1 VEIILD
7 SLDKLTIDTPEQ
19 IAIEF
24 PLAGIG
30 SRFLAIALDTIIQT
44 VAYIILALLAE
55 FLFGG
60 ELVRAW
66 RAAWNW
72 SQAILILVLFCM
84 YWGYYAIFETIWY
97 GQTPGKRLAGIRVI
111 KDTGRPVT
119 VFEAIGRNLVR
130 VIDQIPG
137 VYAVGC
143 ITMFLNNKSK
153 RLGDFVAGTVVV
165 HEKKDAALE
174 PFFNLQKGV
183 PIPAFAVSKL
193 SVADLELIETF
204 LARRLDI
211 PPEVRVATAR
221 RIAERI
227 TQKLG
232 GERQESDNE
241 VFLEVVAKQC
251 RDNLLYR

>member
-1 VEIILD
+1 MD

-30 SRFLAIALDTIIQT
+30 SRFLAVALDTIIQI
-44 VAYIILALLAE
+44 VAYIVLALLAGS
-55 FLFGG
+55 FFGR
-60 ELVRAW
+60 ELARVW

-72 SQAILILVLFCM
+72 SQAVFILVLFCL
-84 YWGYYAIFETIWY
+84 YWGYYAIFETIWH

-111 KDTGRPVT
+111 KDTGRPVA
-119 VFEAIGRNLVR
+119 VFEAVGRNLVR

-143 ITMFLNNKSK
+143 ITMFLNKKSK

-165 HEKKDAALE
+165 HEKKEDAPE
-174 PFFNLQKGV
+174 PFFNLQPGARM
-183 PIPAFAVSKL
+183 PAYEVSKL
-193 SVADLELIETF
+193 SLADLELIETF

-211 PPEVRVATAR
+211 PREVRVATAR
-221 RIAERI
+221 RITERI

-232 GERQESDNE
+232 CERQQSDDE
-241 VFLEVVAKQC
+241 DFLELVAKQR
-251 RDNLLYR
+251 RDSLLYR

>member
-1 VEIILD
+1 M
-7 SLDKLTIDTPEQ
+7 SSFDKLTIETPEQ
-19 IAIEF
+19 TQLEF

-30 SRFLAIALDTIIQT
+30 SRFLAIALDSIIQT
-44 VAYIILALLAE
+44 LAYIVLGLLAL

-60 ELVRAW
+60 QLAHVW

-72 SQAILILVLFCM
+72 SQAIFILVMFCM
-84 YWGYYAIFETIWY
+84 YWGYYAIFETLWN

-111 KDTGRPVT
+111 KETGRPIA
-119 VFEAIGRNLVR
+119 VFEAVSRNLVR

-143 ITMFLNNKSK
+143 ITMFLNKKSK

-165 HEKKDAALE
+165 HEKKEDAAE
-174 PFFNLQKGV
+174 PFFNLQAAT
-183 PIPAFAVSKL
+183 PIPAYQVSKL
-193 SVADLELIETF
+193 SLIELELIETF

-227 TQKLG
+227 SQKLG
-232 GERQESDNE
+232 CERPPSDDE
-241 VFLEVVAKQC
+241 DFLEVVAKQC
-251 RDNLLYR
+251 RDSLLYR